1 MREPLKNY
9 QVDLDDVWHVIQHD
23 LTPLK
28 EQIEQGV
35 GFYSFKVVRCLAIPQ
50 KRKRSKLLTFFFLQ
64 AIKILLTHKTIKR

>member
-28 EQIEQGV
+28 EQIEE
-35 GFYSFKVVRCLAIPQ
+35 YLAEIDNNV
-50 KRKRSKLLTFFFLQ
+50 
-64 AIKILLTHKTIKR
+64 